1 MAHTLNEHSL
11 VITGADADER
21 YANLL
26 TGIETLTGWSVDGD
40 VVYIESSEKLTI
52 TFTHSTGATTCK
64 VQFMN
69 LSTEVMSTSSFSLSS
84 DFTIYFHR
92 SSDDNVEFLDL
103 NQTYCQIVHAINSNN
118 EHFIMS
124 SESNDMCYMASTAQ
138 TGKTALYCK
147 VTEATTYC
155 ITALPDII
163 NGATI
168 PSLYLTIGTA
178 NPVRRNQ
185 LVSFNGS
192 TYRIAFFG
200 SSTSTTVCP
209 AIAFPVAESA

>member
-1 MAHTLNEHSL
+1 MAHTLNEQSL
-11 VITGADADER
+11 VITGADADEI

-26 TGIETLTGWSVDGD
+26 TGIATLTGWTVDGD

-52 TFTHSTGATTCK
+52 TFTHTTGSTACK

-69 LSTEVMSTSSFSLSS
+69 LSTAVMSTSSFSLSS

-92 SSDDNVEFLDL
+92 SSDEKVEFLDL
-103 NQTYCQIVHAINSNN
+103 NQNYCQLVHAINSNDDD
-118 EHFIMS
+118 FMMS
-124 SESNDMCYMASTAQ
+124 SEDNAMCYMASTAQ
-138 TGKTALYCK
+138 TGKKALYSK
-147 VTEATTYC
+147 VTEGTTYC

-178 NPVRRNQ
+178 NPIRRNQ

-200 SSTSTTVCP
+200 ASNNVTACP

>member
-1 MAHTLNEHSL
+1 MAHTLNEQSL

-26 TGIETLTGWSVDGD
+26 TGIETLTDWTVDGD
-40 VVYIESSEKLTI
+40 VIYIESSEKLTI

-64 VQFMN
+64 IQFMN
-69 LSTEVMSTSSFSLSS
+69 LSTEVGSISSFPLSS

-92 SSDDNVEFLDL
+92 SSDEKVEFLDL
-103 NQTYCQIVHAINSNN
+103 NYNYCQVVHAINSNDDD
-118 EHFIMS
+118 FIMS
-124 SESNDMCYMASTAQ
+124 SEDNTMCYMASTAQ
-138 TGKTALYCK
+138 TGKQPLYSK
-147 VTEATTYC
+147 VTDGTTYC

-163 NGATI
+163 NGTTI

-200 SSTSTTVCP
+200 STNVVTVCP

>member
-1 MAHTLNEHSL
+1 MAHTLNEQSL

-26 TGIETLTGWSVDGD
+26 TGIGTLTGWTVDGD

-52 TFTHSTGATTCK
+52 TFTHSAGASTCK
-64 VQFMN
+64 VEFMN
-69 LSTEVMSTSSFSLSS
+69 LSTVVGSLSSFPLSS
-84 DFTIYFHR
+84 DFTIYFQR
-92 SSDDNVEFLDL
+92 SSDENVEFLDL
-103 NQTYCQIVHAINSNN
+103 NQNYCQLAHAVNSND
-118 EHFIMS
+118 EHIIITA
-124 SESNDMCYMASTAQ
+124 EDNAMCYMGSTAQ
-138 TGKTALYCK
+138 TGKTALYSK
-147 VTEATTYC
+147 VSEETTYC

-185 LVSFNGS
+185 IVSFNGS

-200 SSTSTTVCP
+200 STIGATFCP